1 MKNNNDN
8 KNLHRAKAAK
18 NDEFYTLLS
27 DIEDELRHYPEGTFK
42 DKIVYCNCDDGFQSK
57 FWEFFHLN
65 FSRLGLKRLIATGY
79 KKGEQAYKY
88 EYDGGDGLGWSSDI
102 RLEECE
108 ITKLEG
114 DGDFRNAECIEILK
128 KADIVVTNP
137 PFSLF
142 REYLAQLMEYEK
154 KFIIWGNY
162 NSVGCKN
169 IFPYIK
175 ENKIWLGYIT
185 HKSLYYRIQDSST
198 KWDEKYTAKMND
210 GHKYII
216 GPACAIFTNIP
227 IEKHREHLIKEQLWR
242 EYYKD
247 PNFFPKYDNYDA
259 INVDRVVDIP
269 IDYFGVM
276 GVPITFLDRYNPEE
290 FEIVGAN
297 NHDDTPC
304 RVERNYTKLGFKFL
318 TIYGEESKAGG
329 LRDRFTCKIPYVNAK
344 EYAISP
350 DGKIKLQACYSRI
363 FIKRVKKESE

>member
-27 DIEDELRHYPEGTFK
+27 DIEEELRHYPEGTFK

-142 REYLAQLMEYEK
+142 REYLDQLMEYEK
-154 KFIIWGNY
+154 KFIIWGNM
-162 NSVGCKN
+162 NAAASKN
-169 IFPYIK
+169 IFPLIK
-175 ENKIWLGYIT
+175 ENKIWPGFKFGKPTAFIVP
-185 HKSLYYRIQDSST
+185 DSST

-210 GHKYII
+210 GHKYDTLRMI
-216 GPACAIFTNIP
+216 AVYTNIP
-227 IEKHREHLIKEQLWR
+227 IQKRRERLITEQLWR
-242 EYYKD
+242 EYCKD

-259 INVDRVVDIP
+259 INTDRVVDIP
-269 IDYFGVM
+269 IDYFGTI

-290 FEIVGAN
+290 F
-297 NHDDTPC
+297 
-304 RVERNYTKLGFKFL
+304 KLEGCL
-318 TIYGEESKAGG
+318 SPIINSKAIY
-329 LRDRFTCKIPYVNAK
+329 T
-344 EYAISP
+344 
-350 DGKIKLQACYSRI
+350 RI
-363 FIKRVKKESE
+363 LIKRVVKGE